1 VVGERQRVRVDGREL
16 AVSSLDKVLYPA
28 TGTTKADVLRYY
40 LGVAEVMLP
49 HLAGRPVT
57 LRRFPEGVAADS
69 FYQKTCPEGRP
80 GWIATVPLGREGREK
95 VVQHCDLAEP
105 AALAWAAQQGGLEIH
120 VPMGRGPD
128 PTVPTAVVFDLD
140 PGPPADVLDCAWLAL
155 RMREAFDHLGLVA
168 VPKTSGGKGLQLYVP
183 VNRPDTTYEQTRAFS
198 HALALTFERLHP
210 DRVVSVQ
217 TKALRPGKVLID
229 WSQNHLTKTT
239 VCAYSLR
246 GRERPTVSTP
256 LTWEEVEAA
265 DAAGDAERLRCE
277 YEDVLTR
284 VAAHG
289 DRFATVA
296 TEVQSLPPLQ
306 PPADR
311 S

>member
-1 VVGERQRVRVDGREL
+1 VVGQRQRVRVAGREL

-57 LRRFPEGVAADS
+57 LRRFPEGVDGES
-69 FYQKTCPEGRP
+69 FYQKTCPDGRP
-80 GWIATVPLGREGREK
+80 AWVTTVPLGREGREK
-95 VVQHCDLAEP
+95 VVAHCDLAEP

-120 VPMGRGPD
+120 VPMGRAPD
-128 PTVPTAVVFDLD
+128 PAVPTAVVFDLD
-140 PGPPADVLDCAWLAL
+140 PGAPAGVLDCAWLAL
-155 RMREAFDHLGLVA
+155 RMREAFDHLGLQA

-183 VNRPDTTYEQTRAFS
+183 VNRPDTTYEQTRGFS
-198 HALALTFERLHP
+198 HTLALTFERLHP
-210 DRVVSVQ
+210 DRVVSQ
-217 TKALRPGKVLID
+217 QKKTLRPGKVLID

-246 GRERPTVSTP
+246 GREHPTVSTP
-256 LTWEEVEAA
+256 LTWDEVATAA
-265 DAAGDAERLRCE
+265 SAGDAAALRFA
-277 YEDVLTR
+277 YEDVLAR
-284 VAAHG
+284 VAEHG
-289 DRFATVA
+289 DRFAAVA
-296 TEVQSLPPLQ
+296 TEVQTLPPLT
-306 PPADR
+306 PPPEG

>member
-1 VVGERQRVRVDGREL
+1 VVGERQRARVAGREL

-49 HLAGRPVT
+49 HVAGRPVT
-57 LRRFPEGVAADS
+57 LRRFPEGVAGES
-69 FYQKTCPEGRP
+69 FYQKTCPDSRP
-80 GWIATVPLGREGREK
+80 GWISTVPLGREGREK

-120 VPMGRGPD
+120 VPMGRTPD

-140 PGPPADVLDCAWLAL
+140 PGAPADMLDCAWLAL
-155 RMREAFDHLGLVA
+155 RIREAFDHLGLLA
-168 VPKTSGGKGLQLYVP
+168 LPKTSGGKGLQLYVP

-198 HALALTFERLHP
+198 HALALTLERLHP
-210 DRVVSVQ
+210 DRVVSQ
-217 TKALRPGKVLID
+217 QKKTLRAGKVLID

-239 VCAYSLR
+239 VGAYSLR
-246 GRERPTVSTP
+246 GREHPTVSTP
-256 LTWEEVEAA
+256 LTWDEVAAA
-265 DAAGDAERLRCE
+265 DAAGDAGALRFG
-277 YEDVLTR
+277 YEEVLAR
-284 VAAHG
+284 VAEHG
-289 DRFATVA
+289 DRFAAVA
-296 TEVQSLPPLQ
+296 TEQQSLPPLK

>member
-16 AVSSLDKVLYPA
+16 AVTSLDKVLYPA

-57 LRRFPEGVAADS
+57 LRRFPEGVAAES

-80 GWIATVPLGREGREK
+80 GWLTTVPLGREGRDK

-120 VPMGRGPD
+120 VPMGRAPD
-128 PTVPTAVVFDLD
+128 ATVPTAVVFDLD
-140 PGPPADVLDCAWLAL
+140 PGAPADLRDCAWLAL
-155 RMREAFDHLGLVA
+155 RIREAFDHLGLQA
-168 VPKTSGGKGLQLYVP
+168 VPKTSGGKGLQVYVP

-210 DRVVSVQ
+210 DRVVSQ
-217 TKALRPGKVLID
+217 QRKTLRPGKVLID

-256 LTWEEVEAA
+256 LTWDEVAAA
-265 DAAGDAERLRCE
+265 DTAGDAAALRFE
-277 YEDVLTR
+277 YEDVLAR
-284 VAAHG
+284 IAADG
-289 DRFATVA
+289 DRFAAVA
-296 TEVQSLPPLQ
+296 TEVQALPPLK
-306 PPADR
+306 PPAAR
-311 S
+311 T

>member
-1 VVGERQRVRVDGREL
+1 VVGERQRVRVAGREL

-49 HLAGRPVT
+49 HLDGRPVT
-57 LRRFPEGVAADS
+57 LRRFPEGVQGGS
-69 FYQKTCPEGRP
+69 FYQKTCPDGRP

-120 VPMGRGPD
+120 VPMGRAPD
-128 PTVPTAVVFDLD
+128 PMVPTAVVFDLD
-140 PGPPADVLDCAWLAL
+140 PGAPADVLDCAWLAL
-155 RMREAFDHLGLVA
+155 RIREAFDHLGLHA

-210 DRVVSVQ
+210 DRVVSQ
-217 TKALRPGKVLID
+217 QRKTLRPGKVLID

-246 GRERPTVSTP
+246 GGEYPTVSTP
-256 LTWEEVEAA
+256 LTWDEVAEA
-265 DAAGDAERLRCE
+265 DAAGDAGTLRFE

-284 VAAHG
+284 VTEHG
-289 DRFATVA
+289 DRFAPVA
-296 TEVQSLPPLQ
+296 TEVQTLPPLK
-306 PPADR
+306 PPPDR
-311 S
+311 P